1 MVLSGCFSFLR
12 HETSVVSLL
21 CPPAVENTRIHT
33 VDDIIEASLIKLG
46 VRGRSS
52 NISLTETPSFR
63 NPQKPALNL

>member
-21 CPPAVENTRIHT
+21 CPPAMENTHIRT
-33 VDDIIEASLIKLG
+33 VDDTIEASLIKLG

-52 NISLTETPSFR
+52 NLSP
-63 NPQKPALNL
+63 